1 MSGSQRWSDAV
12 QSQSSLPDHVTP
24 PATWGIARCKLHSAQ
39 IFSRV
44 SQFTYESGDKATNRP
59 SANTQ
64 HHKQA
69 QIHS

>member
-1 MSGSQRWSDAV
+1 MSDAV

-24 PATWGIARCKLHSAQ
+24 PATWGIARCKCIQHRFFGVFPILP
-39 IFSRV
+39 
-44 SQFTYESGDKATNRP
+44 ESGDKATNRA